1 MDAQATIQALVRL
14 IDDPDELVFQQV
26 RDELM
31 KFGPDV
37 VPVLEQSWEQDY
49 YGLLFQDR
57 IENLIHDIQFEA
69 VKHQLNS
76 WLQSPDKD
84 LLQGAMVIAK
94 YQYPGLDDTQVFAQ
108 IQSIRRDIWLE
119 LNDHQT
125 AFEQVKIFNRIF
137 FGMHGF
143 RGDTHNYHTPAHSY
157 INNVIERKKGNP
169 LSLCVLY
176 SIIAQSLDLP
186 IYGVNLPN
194 HFILAYM
201 DDRHSS
207 LHLQKEDNYGVL
219 FYINAFAKGSIFD
232 ANEIKSF
239 LQGIHLQPDRS
250 HFEPCSNS
258 AILKRMLTNLIYA
271 FQQAGSAQKVSELQE
286 LRSLIPWVPSRFSLY
301 FWLK

>member
-108 IQSIRRDIWLE
+108 IQGIRRDIWLE